1 MLTARVPPLV
11 STSVFCRMPKQMSNN
26 FPISFECHL
35 ALFENIESDAATWA
49 CIKDDSWNNVKLHMN
64 DCSRFSAPFPQYW
77 GDKITKK
84 EGRILPTL
92 HNQIGCPGG
101 SQKIKVLFVICTERR
116 GKSLVQ
122 RFWWSLIFRGNS
134 KWNYRQGWS
143 GDAIWLSQKNSRMT
157 GFVYTHAQTCTRLS
171 SVCVHAEDYD
181 SPWSIRRGD
190 DDRFLSPWLSV
201 FPVSV
206 WADNAGAC

>member
-1 MLTARVPPLV
+1 MSHEIMWNCIWMIAP
-11 STSVFCRMPKQMSNN
+11 VFLLLSLNT
-26 FPISFECHL
+26 E
-35 ALFENIESDAATWA
+35 E
-49 CIKDDSWNNVKLHMN
+49 IKY
-64 DCSRFSAPFPQYW
+64 Q
-77 GDKITKK
+77 KK
-84 EGRILPTL
+84 EGRIFPTL
-92 HNQIGCPGG
+92 HNWIGCPGG

-116 GKSLVQ
+116 GKTLVQ

-134 KWNYRQGWS
+134 KWKYREGWRCNM
-143 GDAIWLSQKNSRMT
+143 AITKELT

>member
-1 MLTARVPPLV
+1 MPSR
-11 STSVFCRMPKQMSNN
+11 SFRKYREWCSYMSV
-26 FPISFECHL
+26 
-35 ALFENIESDAATWA
+35 A
-49 CIKDDSWNNVKLHMN
+49 CIKDESWNNVKLHRN
-64 DCSRFSAPFPQYW
+64 DCSRFSAP
-77 GDKITKK
+77 
-84 EGRILPTL
+84 E
-92 HNQIGCPGG
+92 GCPEG

-116 GKSLVQ
+116 GKTLVQ

-134 KWNYRQGWS
+134 KWKYREGWC

-171 SVCVHAEDYD
+171 SVCVHAEHYD